1 MKIHKPNGFQPITV
15 SWRIQVLRSLIA
27 MTLTVLAVGACSP
40 KPDSTA
46 YWPMHTIDNTLE
58 GADGVDF
65 NDIDG
70 DGDID
75 LLVGWEE
82 SGEAALYENPG
93 PHHVLESWHRTN
105 ISIGLDVRK
114 IEDAQFADFNSDG
127 KIDAVVSATEN
138 HNEKVNIHWLVDR
151 HDIFNNDSWKS
162 ASIDPS
168 IQLPFIK
175 VAIGQIDG
183 SGANDIVAGSKD
195 DTKPGRLLWY
205 QAPQKP
211 EYANS
216 DQWKGWPISDIH
228 WINSI
233 LIMDIDQDGDN
244 DVLMSDW
251 TILAWFENPGEATI
265 LKNDP
270 STWAKHVISTEADSY
285 FTNCAVDKKDPSKI
299 HLIVSDVT
307 ARTYVKIG
315 DTILYSIKKDF
326 DKEGNWSGQWIKS
339 KLSSLDSIPSDIEEN
354 DYDIKGI
361 ACGNIDNNEE
371 TDLVISA
378 SGYGHGVFALMNLQ
392 DISGDQG
399 LHLKVISDDNHNTR
413 KGIKHDNLLL
423 DDLDGDGDLDVI
435 TTEENGNLGSYFIA
449 RGLGLIWYEN
459 PL

>member
-1 MKIHKPNGFQPITV
+1 
-15 SWRIQVLRSLIA
+15 
-27 MTLTVLAVGACSP
+27 
-40 KPDSTA
+40 
-46 YWPMHTIDNTLE
+46 MHTIDNTLE

-65 NDIDG
+65 DDIDG

-75 LLVGWEE
+75 LVVGWEE
-82 SGEAALYENPG
+82 SGQAALYENPG
-93 PHHVLESWHRTN
+93 APNVLENWHRTN
-105 ISIGLDVRK
+105 ISTGLDVRK
-114 IEDAQFADFNSDG
+114 IEDAKFADFNGDG
-127 KIDAVVSATEN
+127 KIDAVVSATERY
-138 HNEKVNIHWLVDR
+138 NEKVNIHWLVNR
-151 HDIFNNDSWKS
+151 NDIFNNDSWKS
-162 ASIDPS
+162 ATIDPS
-168 IQLPFIK
+168 IQLLFMKI
-175 VAIGQIDG
+175 AIGQIEG

-195 DTKPGRLLWY
+195 DTKAAKLIWY
-205 QAPQKP
+205 QAPPKP

-216 DQWKGWPISDIH
+216 DQWKGRPIADVH
-228 WINSI
+228 WVNSI

-251 TILAWFENPGEATI
+251 DILAWFENPGEAAA
-265 LKNDP
+265 LQNGP
-270 STWAKHVISTEADSY
+270 SAWTKHVISTEADSY
-285 FTNCAVDKKDPSKI
+285 FTNCAVDKNDPSQI

-307 ARTYVKIG
+307 AKQHVKIG

-326 DKEGNWSGQWIKS
+326 DQEGNWTGKWIES
-339 KLSSLDSIPSDIEEN
+339 KLSSLDSTPSNMKKN

-361 ACGNIDNNEE
+361 ACGNIDNNEA

-392 DISGDQG
+392 DISGDQS
-399 LHLKVISDDNHNTR
+399 LHLKVISDDNHNTK

-435 TTEENGNLGSYFIA
+435 TTEENGNVGSYFIP